1 MYDMWQ
7 QVPDVAE
14 LQRPQDVKLEEG
26 LAGVVK
32 FGFKNLLNLTSFV

>member
-1 MYDMWQ
+1 M

-14 LQRPQDVKLEEG
+14 MQWPQDVKLEEG

-32 FGFKNLLNLTSFV
+32 IGFKNLLNLTSYV